1 MAFTPEQ
8 KYELAGMLSD
18 AGIHIIDMG
27 FPSAAPS
34 ERRALELILEGKR
47 KGRLRPDLEI
57 IVMCRS
63 NARDIDVTLDT
74 LEKMGARPDDCT
86 FFIFTS
92 GSDLHLKYK
101 IGKTLLQLEGRQAGG
116 VAGPAR
122 VLLPRGQH
130 PDGLRRHPPR
140 ARAAAC
146 ARSSSA
152 AKTAR
157 ARTSDYLIELARACY
172 EAGGTRYS
180 FPDTVGFFAPEGVD
194 YYIPKLVAAFPDRP
208 LVVHFHNDF
217 GLGAYNTVRALHH
230 GATVP
235 TCTVN
240 GLGERAGNAPLHT
253 TVMIL
258 KELYGDHRARLP
270 LRHALGAAPE
280 GGGVQRASRW
290 APREP
295 VIGHNVFSHETGI
308 HTAGITIHP
317 AIYQVI
323 EPEAVGG
330 RLRFLF
336 GKHSGAMAIEAVL
349 ARHREELGGRG
360 RRGHAA
366 ARAAPAAPGQGSA
379 REEGARLAAPRRHP
393 QLLQPPRAPGPDGG
407 GPGRLRAGPRP
418 ERGSGCLRRR
428 ARPIPPPPDA
438 LPNRRR
444 RSAVG
449 PCWTSGCAGEPARRR
464 WGSPSCSRSSR

>member
-1 MAFTPEQ
+1 MVELREPLQSLIASPSRFTQGTTFPRANEIRLYDTTLRDGEQTPGVAFTPEQ

-34 ERRALELILEGKR
+34 ERHALQLILEGKR
-47 KGRLRPDLEI
+47 RGRLRPDLEVL
-57 IVMCRS
+57 VMCRS
-63 NARDIDVTLDT
+63 NTRDIDVTLQT
-74 LEKMGARPDDCT
+74 LERMGAKPSDCT

-101 IGKTLLQLEGRQAGG
+101 IGKTLLQREGRRPEEWLELPVSFYREANIRMACDAIAHARSGG
-116 VAGPAR
+116 VEEIEFG
-122 VLLPRGQH
+122 GE
-130 PDGLRRHPPR
+130 DGSR
-140 ARAAAC
+140 ADV
-146 ARSSSA
+146 
-152 AKTAR
+152 
-157 ARTSDYLIELARACY
+157 DYLIELARCCY
-172 EAGGTRYS
+172 QAGGTRYS

-194 YYIPKLVAAFPDRP
+194 FYIPKLVAAFPDKP

-258 KELYGDHRARLP
+258 KELYGVTIPGFRYDMLWALRSKVEEYSGLP
-270 LRHALGAAPE
+270 VGA
-280 GGGVQRASRW
+280 S
-290 APREP
+290 EP
-295 VIGHNVFSHETGI
+295 IIGHNVFSHETGI

-317 AIYQVI
+317 AIYQVV
-323 EPEAVGG
+323 EPESVGG

-349 ARHREELGGRG
+349 ARHRDE
-360 RRGHAA
+360 
-366 ARAAPAAPGQGSA
+366 
-379 REEGARLAAPRRHP
+379 LAAEGIEITPGLVQVLLRLVKEVREKKAMVSQHLDGVRHYYGH
-393 QLLQPPRAPGPDGG
+393 LERLGLTETDLVAYAMVL
-407 GPGRLRAGPRP
+407 GRDEQA
-418 ERGSGCLRRR
+418 
-428 ARPIPPPPDA
+428 
-438 LPNRRR
+438 
-444 RSAVG
+444 
-449 PCWTSGCAGEPARRR
+449 
-464 WGSPSCSRSSR
+464 